1 MQTNQ
6 NLDEQM
12 KKDYGAGNIK
22 VLKGLEAV
30 RKRPGMYIG
39 DTNINGLHHMIYEVV
54 DNSIDEA
61 MAGHC
66 DTIDIELTTDGSA
79 IITDNGR
86 GIPVDIH
93 PTENIS
99 AATVVLTVLH
109 AGGKFDKDTYKVS
122 GGLHGVGVSVVNA
135 LSKKLVLNI
144 KRDGKLHRQEFAAGI
159 PQTDLEI
166 IKTTNRTGTS
176 VEFWPDETIFEVTQ
190 FDRDIL
196 AKRFKELAYLNPK
209 ITINFKDQRDGFKES
224 YHFEGGLESFV
235 TDMNKSN
242 PVSKAV
248 SFSGGED
255 DVIVD
260 FALLYNETYSEN
272 LLSFVNNIKT
282 PDGGTH
288 EAGFRAGLTRAIT
301 NYIAAN
307 ASAREK
313 DTKIT
318 GDDIREGLIAVVSVK
333 VPEPQFEGQTKGKLG
348 SSYVKPIVQ
357 KMSFEVLC
365 KYFEEN
371 PNEAK
376 AIMNKALMAARGR
389 EAAKKARDLTRKKDS
404 LNSVGTLP
412 GKLADC
418 QSKDPS
424 ESEIYL
430 VEGDSAGGSAKQ
442 GRDRVFQAILPLRGK
457 ILNVEKS
464 RLDKILKS
472 EEIKNMITAFG
483 CGIGDEFDASK
494 LRYHKIIIMTDADV
508 DGSHIQTLLLTFF
521 FRFLTPIIENGNV
534 YLAQPPLYRYKKG
547 KKEIYLKDEKAL
559 NEFLIETGIESED
572 FEGIGNND
580 LIDYLKLISA
590 YRTVLNELKKRF
602 NVLTAIRYMI
612 ENPDIISKEFKELFE
627 IIKSELESQNY
638 NILNSYVNE
647 EEIRIYVQTPNG
659 LEELIINDSLF
670 VNPLYIEAVH
680 IYSKMRERDIDL
692 DGDPLEVLENIERS
706 AKKGAYI
713 QRYKGLG
720 EMNPDQLWETTM
732 NPENRR
738 LLKIDVKDMQ
748 SASGVFEL
756 FMGDEVEPRREYIQA
771 HAKDVKHLD
780 V

>member
-1 MQTNQ
+1 
-6 NLDEQM
+6 M

-627 IIKSELESQNY
+627 IIKNELESQNY

-647 EEIRIYVQTPNG
+647 DEIRIYVQTPNG